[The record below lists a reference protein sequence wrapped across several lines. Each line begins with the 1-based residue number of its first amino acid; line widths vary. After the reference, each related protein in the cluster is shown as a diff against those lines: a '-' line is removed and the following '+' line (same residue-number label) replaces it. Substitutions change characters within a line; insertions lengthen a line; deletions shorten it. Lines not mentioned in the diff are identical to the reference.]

1 MKNDTESNMAVESN
15 KIKAASGCQPTETQ
29 RNLKQEHIEK
39 VTYCFRNSDYQN
51 IIFNKNSFINLYD
64 ANEVKIILNVKI

>member
-1 MKNDTESNMAVESN
+1 MKNDTESNMAVESK

-39 VTYCFRNSDYQN
+39 VTYCLRNSDYQN
-51 IIFNKNSFINLYD
+51 IYLIRIPL
-64 ANEVKIILNVKI
+64 